1 MLHARTV
8 LLIATAHKQRNDCV
22 ELTHEHLSQIDQHRH
37 LIRQKYN
44 SDIYYYTLFRS
55 FVAISKMVFRK

>member
-22 ELTHEHLSQIDQHRH
+22 EFTHEHLSRIDQHRR